1 MNPTMWCC
9 QEQLQPNKWKD
20 TLRRMTCQKIARADE
35 LPLALTYDSWT
46 ANTNKQKLASL
57 LSVIFLLVQQQNEM
71 RKYWC
76 APLPETLVRQPRRN
90 RGDVHAGAQ

>member
-1 MNPTMWCC
+1 M
-9 QEQLQPNKWKD
+9 
-20 TLRRMTCQKIARADE
+20 RRMTCQKIARADE

-71 RKYWC
+71 RKYF
-76 APLPETLVRQPRRN
+76 QPRETGVLLSQRPSSDN
-90 RGDVHAGAQ
+90 LVETEAMCMQELSESTEFQTSQMMS